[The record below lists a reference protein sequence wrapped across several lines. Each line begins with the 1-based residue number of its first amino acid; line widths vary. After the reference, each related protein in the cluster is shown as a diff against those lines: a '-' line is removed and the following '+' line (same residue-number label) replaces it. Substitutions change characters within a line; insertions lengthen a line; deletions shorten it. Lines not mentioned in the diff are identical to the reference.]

1 MKKIFFMAALAAMT
15 LASCTGGA
23 SGEQKEAAVQQKN
36 EVIETI
42 MSRRSIRQYKDMPVE
57 RTKMDTILMC
67 GINAPNGMNR
77 QSWEIRVVGKEY
89 IDGVTKLYVEENPDA
104 AKDPSFKN
112 IFRNAPVAVLVAAD
126 TEYELSQIDCGL
138 LGENMMLSAWSMG
151 IGSCCLGSP
160 VRFLKSETAKEF
172 YDKLCLYTHSTLVVN
187 AMIEVG
193 INNDEDLFISINKVN
208 VYFLEILV
216 YVCLKY
222 LSKNEEISI
231 ESPIFIFD
239 ITIVEL
245 FMPSKVIFS

>member
-1 MKKIFFMAALAAMT
+1 MKKIFFIAALAAMT

-172 YDKLCLYTHSTLVVN
+172 YDKLQFSDGY
-187 AMIEVG
+187 E
-193 INNDEDLFISINKVN
+193 
-208 VYFLEILV
+208 LV
-216 YVCLKY
+216 YAIGFGYPDEAPAAKPRDAQKIKY
-222 LSKNEEISI
+222 V
-231 ESPIFIFD
+231 D
-239 ITIVEL
+239 
-245 FMPSKVIFS
+245 